1 MRLKLTFILL
11 LALSTTNAIAQS
23 YLELNEKM
31 VSLFQAANYQEAAE
45 AGLAS
50 LVACEEE
57 YGKDHEEYLFS
68 LQNLAIIYDKLEEP
82 EKALEYYDLAII
94 TYEKVLPNAL
104 EEQALQANDA
114 ALIANNLGNWEKSG
128 QYFIYAQ
135 DSYIQLWIDPF
146 LDKRCKDTPPATHH
160 LCIRFLLKKGF
171 QKIFTVGTFV

>member
-1 MRLKLTFILL
+1 MRPKLTFILL

-31 VSLFQAANYQEAAE
+31 VSLYKAANYQEASE
-45 AGLAS
+45 AGLAA

-68 LQNLAIIYDKLEEP
+68 LQNLAIIYNKLEEP

-104 EEQALQANDA
+104 E
-114 ALIANNLGNWEKSG
+114 
-128 QYFIYAQ
+128 
-135 DSYIQLWIDPF
+135 
-146 LDKRCKDTPPATHH
+146 
-160 LCIRFLLKKGF
+160 
-171 QKIFTVGTFV
+171 